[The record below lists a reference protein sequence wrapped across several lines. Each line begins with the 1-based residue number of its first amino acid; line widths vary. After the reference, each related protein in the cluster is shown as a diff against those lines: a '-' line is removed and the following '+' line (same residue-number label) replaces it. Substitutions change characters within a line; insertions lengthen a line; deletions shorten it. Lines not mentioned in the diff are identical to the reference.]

1 MQTFDLIIQIQIQIQ
16 VIIIIII
23 IAITITI
30 IIINIF
36 EVKDLLHRMING
48 TAKVEPRAEA
58 VPETVGA
65 GR

>member
-1 MQTFDLIIQIQIQIQ
+1 MLLPAS
-16 VIIIIII
+16 VNG
-23 IAITITI
+23 TIGFFTMLMTLFMRFLP
-30 IIINIF
+30 IINIF